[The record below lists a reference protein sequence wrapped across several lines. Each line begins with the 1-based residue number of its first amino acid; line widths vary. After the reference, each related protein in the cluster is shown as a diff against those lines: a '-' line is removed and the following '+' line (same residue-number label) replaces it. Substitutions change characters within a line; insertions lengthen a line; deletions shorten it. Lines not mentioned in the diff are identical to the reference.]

1 MLKIMMITCKWDFWS
16 KVLMMSILIFFK
28 KTITQSMI
36 KTKSKANTKNLSLKK
51 TMNRAMIKNLALN
64 KAEKKATFKSLAMK
78 KTENQALIK
87 SPALKKTENHFMIK
101 NVIMRRKFRK
111 VQCIVPNL
119 KIVVI
124 CVWSTFFIWSKIVIN
139 YLMKYFLEKTKKK
152 IWVKIF
158 AVMRNLT
165 KFRKSFY
172 LKKIKSKILFWKKQ
186 QKKLLMIVQA
196 NLILMMKK

>member
-1 MLKIMMITCKWDFWS
+1 MK
-16 KVLMMSILIFFK
+16 SILIFFK

-36 KTKSKANTKNLSLKK
+36 KTKSKANTKNLALKK
-51 TMNRAMIKNLALN
+51 TMNKAMIKNPAMK
-64 KAEKKATFKSLAMK
+64 KAENKATFKSLALK

-101 NVIMRRKFRK
+101 NVIMRRRVKK

-124 CVWSTFFIWSKIVIN
+124 CVWSTFFNLSKIEIN

-152 IWVKIF
+152 V
-158 AVMRNLT
+158 
-165 KFRKSFY
+165 
-172 LKKIKSKILFWKKQ
+172 
-186 QKKLLMIVQA
+186 
-196 NLILMMKK
+196 